1 MKKVDWFWR
10 YLTALQHYFNTLH
23 VYCFFRRLR
32 LPKKLARQV
41 ARYYERFASPV
52 LYREPRT
59 YPAPTPIGWE
69 RAKGQAWTY
78 RLFKG
83 KVGSEDAGY

>member
-1 MKKVDWFWR
+1 M
-10 YLTALQHYFNTLH
+10 
-23 VYCFFRRLR
+23 
-32 LPKKLARQV
+32 ARQV